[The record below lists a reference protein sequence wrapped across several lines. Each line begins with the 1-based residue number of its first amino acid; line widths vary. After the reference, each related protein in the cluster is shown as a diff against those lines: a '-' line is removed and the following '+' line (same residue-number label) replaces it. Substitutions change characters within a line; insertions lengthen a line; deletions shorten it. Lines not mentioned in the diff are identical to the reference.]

1 MKFSLKTLFAA
12 FMAAGT
18 LAGHAAVVPIDGALS
33 ASAGAAPITFS
44 ESGLSLGVQNTTT
57 GIFSVG
63 SVSFGSFFAG
73 QSLGN
78 ISTCGGAVANC
89 VITPTAGLAG
99 LALAPSPNI
108 DQRPAIVNDPAQ
120 LANQPQLAGGID
132 FTASHPLA
140 ILFAEDVSS
149 VSFLAGGFNNLRG
162 TLVQAF
168 SRDGTLLASTR
179 NGENGI
185 LTSFVN
191 FGFDSTDAAGNAFN
205 SIAGLLISAVGIEE
219 EGWAIDNIRSVRTTP
234 GGNGGNGGNGGGG
247 EVPEPTSLALVGLAL
262 LGLGAARR
270 RKSAT

>member
-12 FMAAGT
+12 VMAAGT
-18 LAGHAAVVPIDGALS
+18 VAGHAAVVSVDGASS
-33 ASAGAAPITFS
+33 ASAGAVPITFS
-44 ESGLSLGVQNTTT
+44 ESGLSLGVQNLTT

-63 SVSFGSFFAG
+63 SVSFGSFFVG

-78 ISTCGGAVANC
+78 ITSCGGLVSNC
-89 VITPTAGLAG
+89 VLSGPSAGLS
-99 LALAPSPNI
+99 LATSPSN
-108 DQRPAIVNDPAQ
+108 DLRPAIVNDPA
-120 LANQPQLAGGID
+120 LVANQPQLAGGID
-132 FTASHPLA
+132 FTTGNPLA

-162 TLVQAF
+162 TLVQVFA
-168 SRDGTLLASTR
+168 RDGTLLASTR

-185 LTSFVN
+185 LASFVN

-205 SIAGLLISAVGIEE
+205 SIAGVLISAVGTEE
-219 EGWAIDNIRSVRTTP
+219 EGWAIDNIRSVRSTP
-234 GGNGGNGGNGGGG
+234 GSNGNNGN

-270 RKSAT
+270 RKSPT